1 MRDTQWPRAWLMA
14 RDGRGKLRDHVMWR
28 EMRPSYASLCSVSN
42 FFFSGN
48 VTNFP
53 AALQPSSTCRWF
65 RLLTVCCQR
74 LTNQPIVFCVVRPTL
89 NSLALAKRAVSL
101 FSSRA
106 ATLVSHVSRLRCSR
120 ARALLSLNLKKKRDC
135 SQSTQ
140 WENLHIPNN
149 WTGLFWNPA
158 HINTGNPLQGNN
170 IEYTITYHK
179 SSIKPSPSP
188 SLQWGFLFRGRKL
201 ISPALSIKPPLPSP
215 NYSPLLNDRLY

>member
-1 MRDTQWPRAWLMA
+1 MLLSVLSSKVRLPFGTKAFLDSEERLWAF
-14 RDGRGKLRDHVMWR
+14 KLRDHVTWR

-65 RLLTVCCQR
+65 RLLTICCQH

-101 FSSRA
+101 FCSRA
-106 ATLVSHVSRLRCSR
+106 AALVSRVSRLRRSR

-135 SQSTQ
+135 SQST
-140 WENLHIPNN
+140 L
-149 WTGLFWNPA
+149 
-158 HINTGNPLQGNN
+158 
-170 IEYTITYHK
+170 
-179 SSIKPSPSP
+179 
-188 SLQWGFLFRGRKL
+188 
-201 ISPALSIKPPLPSP
+201 
-215 NYSPLLNDRLY
+215 